1 MYDEV
6 YEAMVGSGV
15 AIKLDEEV
23 HVDELGCIVSD
34 EMGLVGRQSTWLL
47 DQTTFCMLMK
57 WGIIHHKKRMGT

>member
-34 EMGLVGRQSTWLL
+34 ENGFGRKTKYLVT
-47 DQTTFCMLMK
+47 
-57 WGIIHHKKRMGT
+57 